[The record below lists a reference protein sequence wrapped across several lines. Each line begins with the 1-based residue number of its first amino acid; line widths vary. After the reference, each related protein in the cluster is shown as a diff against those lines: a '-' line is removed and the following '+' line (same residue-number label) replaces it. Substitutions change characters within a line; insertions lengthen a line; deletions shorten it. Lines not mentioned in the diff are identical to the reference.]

1 MEAAQTQNNLGRY
14 GGASGEQRRANRLEQ
29 LLNAGLEIFGTSGYA
44 SSSVKAICQQAEL
57 TERYFYESFG
67 EREDLLFAV
76 YERVA
81 DAALMAGMTASSD
94 LSVDLETRLR
104 AGLRGFF
111 AAITD
116 DVRKARVLSL
126 EVVGVS
132 ERLERRR
139 RATMHAFAAYL
150 EVETLKAYASYG
162 PPSLDIKLT
171 TMSLVGATNELLI
184 EWLLGDTDATIDALV
199 EHCTTLYL
207 AVARSAFGVD
217 A

>member
-1 MEAAQTQNNLGRY
+1 MEAAQEQNNLGRY
-14 GGASGEQRRANRLEQ
+14 GGTSGEQRRANRLEQ
-29 LLNAGLEIFGTSGYA
+29 LLNAGLEVFGTSGYA

-81 DAALMAGMTASSD
+81 DAALMAGMTASTD
-94 LSVDLETRLR
+94 ATLDLEVRLH
-104 AGLRGFF
+104 AGLTAFF

-150 EVETLKAYASYG
+150 EVETLKAYAQHG
-162 PPSLDIKLT
+162 PPALDIKLT

-199 EHCTTLYL
+199 EHCTALYM
-207 AVARSAFGVD
+207 AVARSAFSV